1 MHRETSTVISVF
13 VSKHAHREPG
23 LSQCINYVRHL
34 RHETE
39 PSLQTELGALDHRT
53 EIDTDLTPIYLLG
66 LSLCWRKHLFCGV
79 YAHCIYSHAR
89 RYLRYAIRVCVVVS
103 FVIRVTSAERYQ
115 LLSPLVFDLTLMRDL
130 SGLVCPAN
138 TNVGL
143 SILF

>member
-89 RYLRYAIRVCVVVS
+89 RYLRYAIRVCGAKLEKQQQQQHHHLKKRAVTKTDCAQPTNLEAMFQEINSKVS
-103 FVIRVTSAERYQ
+103 F
-115 LLSPLVFDLTLMRDL
+115 F
-130 SGLVCPAN
+130 
-138 TNVGL
+138 
-143 SILF
+143 